1 MAGFGANVGIVGFD
15 KLAASLD
22 ELAASLEKLAGTLAP
37 RQDSRQ
43 VQQDSRQVQTSL
55 AGAFEGIVGFDKLA
69 ASLDK
74 LAGTLGKTADTFRQA
89 WMPLAVLLL
98 ALIALL
104 PLSSDDPACLLSP
117 PAHRAITALLA
128 FTIACSASCLV
139 GCLVPV
145 RMLVLIALL
154 HLHSSGLGEGGGG
167 DGDGGGGGGGGGDG
181 DGGLGVGGGEGEGGG
196 DFAWLLPLEIV
207 ALVGIVGPLVPPPVL
222 QNLEYVVARFRR
234 ALTPPHPLPARQVQP
249 RDAPSL
255 RHTIVRPPLLPVHL

>member
-22 ELAASLEKLAGTLAP
+22 ELA
-37 RQDSRQ
+37 
-43 VQQDSRQVQTSL
+43 
-55 AGAFEGIVGFDKLA
+55 
-69 ASLDK
+69 
-74 LAGTLGKTADTFRQA
+74 GTLGKTADTFNKIADTFRQA
-89 WMPLAVLLL
+89 CRQFALTVLLL

-145 RMLVLIALL
+145 RMLMLIALL
-154 HLHSSGLGEGGGG
+154 HLHSSGLGEG
-167 DGDGGGGGGGGGDG
+167 
-181 DGGLGVGGGEGEGGG
+181 GGGEGEGGG
-196 DFAWLLPLEIV
+196 DFAWLLPLEII

>member
-22 ELAASLEKLAGTLAP
+22 ELA
-37 RQDSRQ
+37 
-43 VQQDSRQVQTSL
+43 
-55 AGAFEGIVGFDKLA
+55 
-69 ASLDK
+69 
-74 LAGTLGKTADTFRQA
+74 GTLGKTADTFNKIADTFRQA
-89 WMPLAVLLL
+89 CRQFALTVLLL

-145 RMLVLIALL
+145 RMLMLIALL
-154 HLHSSGLGEGGGG
+154 HLHSSGLGEG
-167 DGDGGGGGGGGGDG
+167 
-181 DGGLGVGGGEGEGGG
+181 GGGEGEGGG

-234 ALTPPHPLPARQVQP
+234 ALAPPHPLPARQVQP

>member
-22 ELAASLEKLAGTLAP
+22 ELAASLDE
-37 RQDSRQ
+37 
-43 VQQDSRQVQTSL
+43 
-55 AGAFEGIVGFDKLA
+55 
-69 ASLDK
+69 
-74 LAGTLGKTADTFRQA
+74 LAGTLGKTADTFNKIADTFRQA
-89 WMPLAVLLL
+89 CRQFALTVLLL

-145 RMLVLIALL
+145 RMLMLIALL